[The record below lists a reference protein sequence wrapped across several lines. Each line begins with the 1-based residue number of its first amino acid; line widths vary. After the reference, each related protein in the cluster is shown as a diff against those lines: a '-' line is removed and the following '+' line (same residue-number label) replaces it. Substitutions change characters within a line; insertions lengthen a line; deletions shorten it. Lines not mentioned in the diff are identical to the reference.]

1 MRRGLASLIIGLSL
15 LVATLSWAGF
25 TLSRTIL
32 DPGRSERLAY
42 QLVDNP
48 EVRAAL
54 VSRLS
59 DQLEAQIPPEAPVPR
74 SVVETGAATALD
86 DPRVRALI
94 VDGMVLVHQNALNG
108 NPEPV
113 VLDAGA
119 LGSAGR
125 DALVATRPELD
136 AFLPASPP
144 VALELPTAGLTWLAT
159 VKGYVDRFTLLGA
172 VVAGFG
178 AFTAFAVARNRAS
191 VLRRVAFWG
200 YGAAAFWLLV
210 GYAVPWLGGFLSPTS
225 GAIAAAAVDVF
236 FGAMIR
242 PAVVLAVFSTVL
254 LVAGF
259 ALPGVARQ
267 RAARVLQPARAPGF
281 AGAIGQPTAVAA
293 GPAPRLAAPPL
304 VNRPAHLSTVQPTYR
319 SLPPR
324 APHAASAP
332 TPASAGPAGGNR
344 PGPPRTSPGEPWQ
357 PRGSVDHT
365 DEMLLPNRPATPPR
379 PGPEPG
385 PTPGAPPPAAPVWE
399 EGVGYLDDEGRGPRV
414 DPFG

>member
-25 TLSRTIL
+25 TLSRTVL

-42 QLVDNP
+42 QLLDNP

-74 SVVETGAATALD
+74 SVVETGATVALD

-94 VDGMVLVHQNALNG
+94 VDGMVRVHQNALNG

-144 VALELPTAGLTWLAT
+144 VALELPTAGLTWLGT
-159 VKGYVDRFTLLGA
+159 VKRYVDRFTLLGA

-178 AFTAFAVARNRAS
+178 SVTAFAVARNRAS

-210 GYAVPWLGGFLSPTS
+210 GYAVPWLGGLLSPTS

-242 PAVVLAVFSTVL
+242 PAVVLAVFSTAL
-254 LVAGF
+254 LIAGF
-259 ALPGVARQ
+259 TLPGVARQ
-267 RAARVLQPARAPGF
+267 RAARVLQPGRAPGF
-281 AGAIGQPTAVAA
+281 AGAATGQPTAMAA
-293 GPAPRLAAPPL
+293 GPAPRLAAAPL
-304 VNRPAHLSTVQPTYR
+304 VNRPAHLSTVQPTYQ

-324 APHAASAP
+324 ASHHPL
-332 TPASAGPAGGNR
+332 
-344 PGPPRTSPGEPWQ
+344 PGEPWR
-357 PRGSVDHT
+357 PRGSVDRT
-365 DEMLLPNRPATPPR
+365 DEMLLPNRAATPPR
-379 PGPEPG
+379 TAPEPG
-385 PTPGAPPPAAPVWE
+385 PSPTPGAPTPAAPVWE
-399 EGVGYLDDEGRGPRV
+399 EGVGYLDDEGHERRV
-414 DPFG
+414 DPFA